1 MFVIWGWRWRV
12 QQLEMINLVCQRCGN
27 PAAHGLYRRV
37 MKFTLFFIPLFPVRV
52 IYTLQ
57 CTFCGIDQNLA
68 KDAAMRLVDQ
78 AKAHEARSPMPQ
90 AHPELNRELDRGG
103 RQQP

>member
-1 MFVIWGWRWRV
+1 MLFIWGWRWTV
-12 QQLEMINLVCQRCGN
+12 QQLEMLNLVCQRCGN

-57 CTFCGIDQNLA
+57 CTFCGVDQNLA
-68 KDAAMRLVDQ
+68 KDVAMRLVDQ
-78 AKAHEARSPMPQ
+78 AKAAEAASPVPQ
-90 AHPELNRELDRGG
+90 RHPEFNGGG
-103 RQQP
+103 RHSLPQQ